1 MNRLSLLAVSAAVT
15 GVLAFG
21 ACAQQGSSTP
31 AAQKSTTTKST
42 APAKKDSTAA
52 KPAATTTAP
61 ATKGGDTLVIIG
73 RVLEIPGKFPSNDL
87 YNYVYVMKYRVVKV
101 VKGAYEGKEILVG
114 HYNPLI
120 PRAQIK
126 DKMAKSV
133 SGDIQKFEVG
143 AKHKMTLITPISKV
157 WGEAIED
164 EYIDSD
170 LTKYYA
176 VKADM
181 STEQ

>member
-1 MNRLSLLAVSAAVT
+1 MNRLSLLAVSAAVS

-21 ACAQQGSSTP
+21 ACAQQASSTP

-87 YNYVYVMKYRVVKV
+87 YN
-101 VKGAYEGKEILVG
+101 
-114 HYNPLI
+114 
-120 PRAQIK
+120 
-126 DKMAKSV
+126 
-133 SGDIQKFEVG
+133 
-143 AKHKMTLITPISKV
+143 
-157 WGEAIED
+157 
-164 EYIDSD
+164 
-170 LTKYYA
+170 
-176 VKADM
+176 
-181 STEQ
+181 